1 VSDQAE
7 QINCS
12 VASNTVPLIINLV
25 AGPCQHGALRWLRR
39 THVSVVASFGVAIAP
54 TLTGGSVAVPTLSGG
69 AVLDLREIL
78 RVLFLA
84 THGSHCAV
92 RLARWRLFVVV
103 VYQQEG
109 SFRLWLPAG
118 CGWLHA
124 AVLGCCLSCV
134 WPMANGWM
142 VGHARSLPRAA
153 QLGLGQP
160 VY

>member
-1 VSDQAE
+1 MCVSDQAE

-69 AVLDLREIL
+69 AVLDLRGIL
-78 RVLFLA
+78 WVLFLA

-92 RLARWRLFVVV
+92 RFAKG
-103 VYQQEG
+103 G
-109 SFRLWLPAG
+109 SLW
-118 CGWLHA
+118 W
-124 AVLGCCLSCV
+124 
-134 WPMANGWM
+134 
-142 VGHARSLPRAA
+142 
-153 QLGLGQP
+153 
-160 VY
+160 